1 MAGFVGGIF
10 LFKVVEDIA
19 YAQTI
24 AGNLI
29 GIGGTDA
36 FAGGTYLVLAF
47 LGLIGGIEQTMG
59 GHDEMGLLGDMQ
71 ALLQFMAA
79 GLERLG
85 FLHEQVGSQYD
96 TITDDIYLTTLEDA
110 RGNGAKHILLALELQ
125 RMTGIGTALKT
136 SHHIILRGEHINY
149 LTFSFVAPLQTQ
161 QDIYF
166 SLIHCCF
173 IYFGSFFSVLHDS
186 YASSWP
192 DSYCRCHRY
201 RA

>member
-1 MAGFVGGIF
+1 MASLCLCIC
-10 LFKVVEDIA
+10 LFEVLEDIA
-19 YAQTI
+19 YTQTV

-29 GIGGTDA
+29 GIGGTNA
-36 FAGGTYLVLAF
+36 LAGGTYLVFAL

-71 ALLQFMAA
+71 ALLEFMAA
-79 GLERLG
+79 GLESLG
-85 FLHEQVGSQYD
+85 FLHEQVGSQDD
-96 TITDDIYLTTLEDA
+96 TITDDIRFSALEDA
-110 RGNGAKHILLALELQ
+110 RGNGAKHVLLALELQ

-173 IYFGSFFSVLHDS
+173 IYFGSFFFVLHDS
-186 YASSWP
+186 YA
-192 DSYCRCHRY
+192 
-201 RA
+201 

>member
-10 LFKVVEDIA
+10 LFEVVEDIA

-29 GIGGTDA
+29 GIGGTNA
-36 FAGGTYLVLAF
+36 LAGGTYLVLAF
-47 LGLIGGIEQTMG
+47 LGLIGGIEQTVG

-96 TITDDIYLTTLEDA
+96 TITDDIRFSTLEDA

-186 YASSWP
+186 YA
-192 DSYCRCHRY
+192 
-201 RA
+201 

>member
-1 MAGFVGGIF
+1 
-10 LFKVVEDIA
+10 
-19 YAQTI
+19 
-24 AGNLI
+24 
-29 GIGGTDA
+29 
-36 FAGGTYLVLAF
+36 
-47 LGLIGGIEQTMG
+47 
-59 GHDEMGLLGDMQ
+59 
-71 ALLQFMAA
+71 
-79 GLERLG
+79 
-85 FLHEQVGSQYD
+85 
-96 TITDDIYLTTLEDA
+96 
-110 RGNGAKHILLALELQ
+110 
-125 RMTGIGTALKT
+125 MTGIGTALKT

>member
-1 MAGFVGGIF
+1 MAGFVGSIF
-10 LFKVVEDIA
+10 LLEVVEDIA
-19 YAQTI
+19 YTQTI

-29 GIGGTDA
+29 GIGGTNA
-36 FAGGTYLVLAF
+36 LAGGTYLVLAF
-47 LGLIGGIEQTMG
+47 LGLIGCIEQTVG

-71 ALLQFMAA
+71 ALLELMAA
-79 GLERLG
+79 GLESLG

-96 TITDDIYLTTLEDA
+96 TITDDIYFTALENA

-186 YASSWP
+186 YA
-192 DSYCRCHRY
+192 
-201 RA
+201 

>member
-1 MAGFVGGIF
+1 MTSLCLCI
-10 LFKVVEDIA
+10 LLLEVVEDIA

-29 GIGGTDA
+29 GIGGTNA
-36 FAGGTYLVLAF
+36 LAGGTYLVLAL
-47 LGLIGGIEQTMG
+47 LGLVGGIEQTVG

-71 ALLQFMAA
+71 ALLQFMAT

-85 FLHEQVGSQYD
+85 FLHEQVGSQYN

-110 RGNGAKHILLALELQ
+110 RGDGAKHILLTLELQ

-166 SLIHCCF
+166 SLIHCCLS
-173 IYFGSFFSVLHDS
+173 ILVLFFSVLHDS
-186 YASSWP
+186 YA
-192 DSYCRCHRY
+192 
-201 RA
+201 

>member
-71 ALLQFMAA
+71 ALLELMAT

-85 FLHEQVGSQYD
+85 FLHEQVGSQYNPPWKMPEGMERS
-96 TITDDIYLTTLEDA
+96 T
-110 RGNGAKHILLALELQ
+110 
-125 RMTGIGTALKT
+125 
-136 SHHIILRGEHINY
+136 
-149 LTFSFVAPLQTQ
+149 
-161 QDIYF
+161 YF
-166 SLIHCCF
+166 WPSN
-173 IYFGSFFSVLHDS
+173 SSV
-186 YASSWP
+186 
-192 DSYCRCHRY
+192 
-201 RA
+201 

>member
-10 LFKVVEDIA
+10 LLEVVEDIA
-19 YAQTI
+19 YTQTI

-29 GIGGTDA
+29 GIGGTNA
-36 FAGGTYLVLAF
+36 LAGGTYLVLAF
-47 LGLIGGIEQTMG
+47 LGLIGCIEQTVG

-186 YASSWP
+186 YA
-192 DSYCRCHRY
+192 
-201 RA
+201 